1 MIRAQ
6 KTKVAYYQLSSV
18 PLQLSYRKTLLPPAP
33 NTFMAETNVFTS
45 IEDIKNWFNV
55 AIAPL
60 QASLSSFQLCEKC
73 VGIDVNFNDEYV
85 RVLCSRQRQIIKD
98 DIRMWNHA
106 LARETNLFQN
116 ESIGR
121 WKDLDDIREH
131 FTCEEEV
138 LKKLGSGRVRRRQN
152 SGRMR
157 RKRYRK

>member
-18 PLQLSYRKTLLPPAP
+18 PLQLSYRKTLLLPPAP

-73 VGIDVNFNDEYV
+73 VGIEVNLNNEYL

-131 FTCEEEV
+131 I
-138 LKKLGSGRVRRRQN
+138 SRARRR
-152 SGRMR
+152 RL
-157 RKRYRK
+157 